1 MQPVT
6 AESRAQ
12 GPFRLTD
19 EQQMLRD
26 AVRVLADERVA
37 PRAADIDRTGEFP
50 EDIRQLL
57 ADHDILAL
65 PFPTEYGG
73 LGGELLT
80 RLPRRSSSSAA
91 PARRPAILAVQE
103 LGRCR
108 SPRRHPR
115 AEGALAPEARQ
126 RASTSSRSP

>member
-37 PRAADIDRTGEFP
+37 PRAADIDRSGEFP
-50 EDIRQLL
+50 EDLRRLL
-57 ADHDILAL
+57 AEQDILAL
-65 PFPTEYGG
+65 PFPAEYGG

-80 RLPRRSSSSAA
+80 LCLAIEQLSRACATTGL
-91 PARRPAILAVQE
+91 ILAVQG
-103 LGRCR
+103 L
-108 SPRRHPR
+108 
-115 AEGALAPEARQ
+115 GALPVLIAGTPEQKQ
-126 RASTSSRSP
+126 RW